1 MKTLST
7 FWLTICKL
15 LLLLSTSRKVQRNKM
30 MENVF
35 GNKLVSARKMAG
47 MSLQDLETKLE
58 KVVSRQALHKY
69 EQGKMK
75 PDSQVL
81 IALSKVLNVPV
92 DYFYSIPTI
101 QVELKNISY
110 RKYSSK
116 ISKAE
121 QISLEEKA
129 KENCERYLE
138 LEHLINPNEKPEYL
152 TYDKIIENAD
162 DAETAAKKLR
172 EVWSLGYDPIPDV
185 VEMLEDKGYKV
196 IELDA
201 PDGFD
206 GMKAEV
212 DGKKIIVLKKYAKQG
227 EDVVRKRFTALH
239 ELAHHSLKFS
249 TKLTDKEEEN
259 LCHTFACAVL
269 YPADMAKK
277 ELSKDRFHFYQ
288 NELVLI
294 KERWGISFAAVFSRA
309 LHLGIITSFIYK
321 RFNIGYRERGLH
333 LNEPGKFMSKEK
345 PVKMQRLVYMGLS
358 KEILTINEA
367 AYYLGMSAWKF
378 KEQLHQIV

>member
-1 MKTLST
+1 MKTLPT
-7 FWLTICKL
+7 FWLTIHKL
-15 LLLLSTSRKVQRNKM
+15 LLLLSTSRKAQISKK

-116 ISKAE
+116 ISKAK
-121 QISLEEKA
+121 QVSLEEKV

-212 DGKKIIVLKKYAKQG
+212 DGKKLIVLKKDVKQG